1 MKNKL
6 KYIFI
11 FSVICLA
18 MNLADFCIA
27 APEDSKYEYKY
38 EDIRTYTSQILHKEI
53 NKSIHDKFG
62 TNWVF
67 TPKKVCEI
75 NGENLMV
82 EGKLNME
89 RGVKSIRI
97 ELNKDDK
104 TKYRVLRITEL
115 QN

>member
-1 MKNKL
+1 MKIKL
-6 KYIFI
+6 KFIFI
-11 FSVICLA
+11 LSVICLA
-18 MNLADFCIA
+18 LSLANFCFA
-27 APEDSKYEYKY
+27 APEDSKY

-62 TNWVF
+62 TNWIF

-82 EGKLNME
+82 EGNLSME
-89 RGVKSIRI
+89 RGEKRIRI
-97 ELNKDDK
+97 ELNKDDE

-115 QN
+115 